1 MKGSATSIIILA
13 SHLQVHMAAISSLQS
28 EVESLNQKLG
38 EVTRQKDAREAMASQ
53 R

>member
-1 MKGSATSIIILA
+1 MFVVQHQHPCL
-13 SHLQVHMAAISSLQS
+13 SHSQVHMAAISSLQN

-38 EVTRQKDAREAMASQ
+38 EVTRQQDAREAMASQ